1 MISIEELRKISK
13 LKGIFNLGNTEKDY
27 IQDIVLLSI
36 SRNTK
41 DEMIFK
47 GGTCL
52 YKFYKLDRFSEY
64 IDFTLGKE
72 INIDRLIQKIIS
84 DLSYFEIE
92 TEIKSTKRVMNSIM
106 ITLRSKG
113 PLYKGFPQTLSSIGI
128 DVNLKSTIDLEPM
141 LAKYNTFYSDIP
153 SFSLMIMQETEILAE
168 KIRAIISR
176 TKARDVYDLWF
187 LLEKGVNFD
196 EKLIEKKLKYYKQ
209 EWDSKEFMKKL
220 DLKKRVWEIELRPL
234 VKSPPDFSKV
244 KNFIMKR
251 ISK

>member
-41 DEMIFK
+41 DEMVFK

-52 YKFYKLDRFSEY
+52 YKFYKLDRFSED
-64 IDFTLGKE
+64 IDFTLRKE

-92 TEIKSTKRVMNSIM
+92 TEIKSTKKVMNSIM

-113 PLYKGFPQTLSSIGI
+113 PLYNGFPKTLSSIGI
-128 DVNLKSTIDLEPM
+128 DMNLKSTIDLEPM
-141 LAKYNTFYSDIP
+141 LARYNTFYSDIP
-153 SFSLMIMQETEILAE
+153 PLSLLIMQETEILAE
-168 KIRAIISR
+168 KVRETMSR
-176 TKARDVYDLWF
+176 TKARDIYDLWF

-196 EKLIEKKLKYYKQ
+196 EKLVKEKLKCYKQ
-209 EWDSKEFMKKL
+209 EWDSKEFMRKL
-220 DLKKRVWEIELRPL
+220 DLKKTIWEIELKPL
-234 VKSPPDFSKV
+234 VQNLPDFSKV
-244 KNFIMKR
+244 KNSIVRR